1 MLFPCSTTNIGCLCI
16 LIPFCFIP
24 SVHMFNT
31 LISSIQEIITIFY
44 PTPRN
49 NCADLYYLGPTKTVK
64 IGMEL
69 FLLLIRDLLYQLKIN
84 GTTVFSSPK
93 RNLFKFKLLQTV
105 DTYYINNIFT
115 LTIPHYAK
123 VRH

>member
-1 MLFPCSTTNIGCLCI
+1 
-16 LIPFCFIP
+16 
-24 SVHMFNT
+24 MFNT
-31 LISSIQEIITIFY
+31 LISSIQETITIFY

-84 GTTVFSSPK
+84 GTTIFSK
-93 RNLFKFKLLQTV
+93 KLIQIQTPANGKHLL
-105 DTYYINNIFT
+105 Y
-115 LTIPHYAK
+115 
-123 VRH
+123 